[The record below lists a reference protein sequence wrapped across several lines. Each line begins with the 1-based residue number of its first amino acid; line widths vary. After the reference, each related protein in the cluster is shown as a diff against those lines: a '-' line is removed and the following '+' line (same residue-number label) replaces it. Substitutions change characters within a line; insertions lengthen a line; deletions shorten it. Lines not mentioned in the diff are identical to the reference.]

1 MKQYIL
7 IFVVSLT
14 ALVFAGTPEFFA
26 EKEIQPQLQILVDSL
41 NSSDGDALTNI
52 IAEDATP
59 SVKEI
64 PSRLAWNKIQY
75 TIGNPEY
82 DMIDGQHVKVTWKVA
97 SESSGVNGSVSINWL
112 SHNAIFA
119 KQNNVWKIVDGKFDP
134 TTLWSVSWIFFASM
148 GLIGWIFIILG
159 IFWIFM
165 LIHAAKNDIH
175 NKIVWIIVLCLL
187 GVPAAI
193 AYFFTERRRFKKNWP
208 MPTTSTIQ

>member
-64 PSRLAWNKIQY
+64 PSRLA
-75 TIGNPEY
+75 
-82 DMIDGQHVKVTWKVA
+82 
-97 SESSGVNGSVSINWL
+97 
-112 SHNAIFA
+112 
-119 KQNNVWKIVDGKFDP
+119 
-134 TTLWSVSWIFFASM
+134 
-148 GLIGWIFIILG
+148 
-159 IFWIFM
+159 
-165 LIHAAKNDIH
+165 
-175 NKIVWIIVLCLL
+175 
-187 GVPAAI
+187 
-193 AYFFTERRRFKKNWP
+193 
-208 MPTTSTIQ
+208 